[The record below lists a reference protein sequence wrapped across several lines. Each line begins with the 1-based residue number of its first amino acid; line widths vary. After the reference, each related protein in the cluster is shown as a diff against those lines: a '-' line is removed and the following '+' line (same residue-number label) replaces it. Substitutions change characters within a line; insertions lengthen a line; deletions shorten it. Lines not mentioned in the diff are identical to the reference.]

1 MSDAEKV
8 EFAKYITETLLNNL
22 DPDATLIQLQYQT
35 GIAVGFLK
43 NLQKVLNEN

>member
-1 MSDAEKV
+1 MSDKEKV

-22 DPDATLIQLQYQT
+22 DPKDPLFSLQYKVE
-35 GIAVGFLK
+35 IAVGFLK